1 MNPTIEIAVI
11 GGGLVGSIAAQCFAH
26 RGQQVTQFFPS
37 NTDRSTIDYPLSLRP
52 SSRDTLEKLGLWS
65 DDYLITAMRQLHL
78 SSEGCFGMVNIARDD
93 NQPAAYVVSA
103 RRLMEHIQ
111 HVIQREKRVAQVNTS
126 INRVDDAQQDIK
138 IHTTDRHWG
147 CQRLVICDGTRSPI
161 SNQLQIPCTKHP
173 SVAESIVCKVTT
185 SHWSAGSGYVRK
197 SRDQILG
204 CIPMSAN
211 SGWII
216 VTQLAGQFDAELS
229 SERQLVSLFNRCLSS
244 RIGQVVDCEIVS
256 NQKSILQSRAV
267 ASHEKMIL
275 LGNASLS
282 TPPVGAQGLNIAIQ
296 DCAAIHKLQQHFPW
310 HRSTSKAWG
319 AQFSADCQPRHDRW
333 FRQMERLLAHLRG
346 YGTYS
351 RVFER
356 TAWALLGVSQRAQH
370 QLEALGLGYG

>member
-1 MNPTIEIAVI
+1 MNPKIEIAVI

-26 RGQQVTQFFPS
+26 CGQQVVQFFPS
-37 NTDRSTIDYPLSLRP
+37 STESSTNDYPLSLRP
-52 SSRDTLEKLGLWS
+52 SSRNILEKLGLWS
-65 DDYLITAMRQLHL
+65 DDCLITTMRQLHL
-78 SSEGCFGMVNIARDD
+78 SSEGCFGMVNIKHDD

-103 RRLMEHIQ
+103 RRLMINIQ
-111 HVIQREKRVAQVNTS
+111 HVIQKERKISQVNTS
-126 INRVDDAQQDIK
+126 ISCVDETQQGIK
-138 IHTTDRHWG
+138 IHAADRHWD
-147 CQRLVICDGTRSPI
+147 CQRLVVCDGTQSPI
-161 SNQLQIPCTKHP
+161 SNQLQIPCTKNP
-173 SVAESIVCKVTT
+173 SVAESIVCKVNT

-197 SRDQILG
+197 SRDRILG

-216 VTQLAGQFDAELS
+216 VTQLAGQFAAELS
-229 SERQLVSLFNRCLSS
+229 SERQLIRLFNRCLSS

-267 ASHEKMIL
+267 SGREKMIL

-296 DCAAIHKLQQHFPW
+296 DCATIQRLQQYSPW
-310 HRSTSKAWG
+310 HRCAPEAWA
-319 AQFSADCQPRHDRW
+319 AQFSADCQPRHDHW
-333 FRQMERLLAHLRG
+333 FRRMERLMAHLRG
-346 YGTYS
+346 YGAYS

-356 TAWALLGVSQRAQH
+356 TAWAVLGVSQRAQH